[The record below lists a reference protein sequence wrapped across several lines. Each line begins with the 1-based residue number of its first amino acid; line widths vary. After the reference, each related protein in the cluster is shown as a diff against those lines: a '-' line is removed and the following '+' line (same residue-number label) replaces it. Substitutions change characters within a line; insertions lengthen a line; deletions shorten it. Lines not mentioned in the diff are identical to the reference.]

1 MVDVTNN
8 LSVRPGFSTV
18 TQDLLNLNADVNA
31 AEGGSKE
38 VNVLD
43 IAMKLGML
51 MMQACEKK
59 LANLLKEATGR
70 LNQITAMNQLKEDVT
85 ALRAIRTNAGTAEG
99 KAMTTNSAD
108 TTNFIAKAEK
118 AGITVS
124 AQERANW
131 QSGNVTAADID
142 TMDARIKTLQDS
154 ATNGSQADQM
164 NMQKLT
170 TQITQFTNMTMS
182 MADKKKEAVDRIFS
196 R

>member
-1 MVDVTNN
+1 MVNVTNN
-8 LSVRPGFSTV
+8 PTVNAGFSTV

-31 AEGGSKE
+31 AAGGKNE
-38 VNVLD
+38 VNVID
-43 IAMKLGML
+43 IAMKFGML
-51 MMQACEKK
+51 MMQAGEKK

-99 KAMTTNSAD
+99 KAMTSNSAD
-108 TTNFIAKAEK
+108 TTNFIVKAEK
-118 AGITVS
+118 SGITLS
-124 AQERANW
+124 AQEKANW

-142 TMDARIKTLQDS
+142 TLDARIKTLQDS

-164 NMQKLT
+164 NMQKFT

-182 MADKKKEAVDRIFS
+182 FLDKKKEAGDRIF

>member
-1 MVDVTNN
+1 MVNVTNN
-8 LSVRPGFSTV
+8 PTVSAGFSNV
-18 TQDLLNLNADVNA
+18 TQDLVNLNNDVNA
-31 AEGGSKE
+31 ASGGSKE

-51 MMQACEKK
+51 MMQAGEKK
-59 LANLLKEATGR
+59 LANTLKEATGR
-70 LNQITAMNQLKEDVT
+70 LNQLTAMNKLKEDVT

-108 TTNFIAKAEK
+108 TTNFIANAER

-124 AQERANW
+124 AQEKANW

-142 TMDARIKTLQDS
+142 TLDARIKTLQDS

-164 NMQKLT
+164 NMQKYT

-182 MADKKKEAVDRIFS
+182 FLDKKKEAGDRIF